1 MGRTVWQ
8 PWGTP
13 ARWPPGGHRA
23 ITARTMS
30 RRTLHTLR
38 RLLVRATFWP
48 TLAFNR
54 LMCLLGIWRPF
65 DEVDPHVVLGALPSK
80 AMLRKLR
87 RLGVTGVI
95 NCCDEYCGDAAALSE
110 LGLEQLHLPTLDY
123 HSPGAEHVRQA
134 LAFIDRHA
142 RTGGRV
148 YIHCKAGRGR
158 SATLALCYLIAR
170 RGLTPEQA
178 YAELKRIRP
187 HIDRGLARRKVVR
200 EMHAAVHGDV
210 GT

>member
-1 MGRTVWQ
+1 
-8 PWGTP
+8 
-13 ARWPPGGHRA
+13 
-23 ITARTMS
+23 MS
-30 RRTLHTLR
+30 RRPLHILR

-80 AMLRKLR
+80 TMLRELK

-95 NCCDEYCGDAAALSE
+95 NCCDEYCGDAAALAE

-123 HSPGAEHVRQA
+123 HSPGPKHVRRA
-134 LAFIDRHA
+134 LAFIEQHA
-142 RTGGRV
+142 RNGGRV

-158 SATLALCYLIAR
+158 SATLALCYLIAT

-178 YAELKRIRP
+178 YTELKRIRP
-187 HIDRGLARRKVVR
+187 QIDRGLARRAVVQ
-200 EMHAAVHGDV
+200 EMHATAGGDV